1 MFTTAATCKQF
12 ELDLL
17 NPGCAA
23 DSLEMRRTLVLILQN
38 NIKVPPILFLELDLL
53 HNPHVSIIRAYSFKQ
68 SNPARVSAQPLLNKY
83 TIYHQYCI
91 LFYIDILYKCLT

>member
-1 MFTTAATCKQF
+1 MQGSGQRSHALLEPVSRFANKHIMFTTAATCKQF

-38 NIKVPPILFLELDLL
+38 NIKVPPFYFL
-53 HNPHVSIIRAYSFKQ
+53 S
-68 SNPARVSAQPLLNKY
+68 
-83 TIYHQYCI
+83 
-91 LFYIDILYKCLT
+91 